1 MLKTEDFQ
9 SDTNVTNEIYGE
21 EVQLIYWTE
30 RKKQFKCVHVVIPFQ
45 DLMWHSMNFI
55 YIYLKYNN

>member
-21 EVQLIYWTE
+21 GIQMIHWTE
-30 RKKQFKCVHVVIPFQ
+30 RNKQFKCVHVVIPFQ
-45 DLMWHSMNFI
+45 DLMWHLMNYI
-55 YIYLKYNN
+55 YIYLKYN